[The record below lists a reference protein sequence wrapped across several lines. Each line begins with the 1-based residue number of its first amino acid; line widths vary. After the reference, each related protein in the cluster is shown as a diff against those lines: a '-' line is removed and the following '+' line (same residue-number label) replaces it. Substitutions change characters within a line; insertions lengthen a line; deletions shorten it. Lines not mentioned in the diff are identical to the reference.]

1 MANHHADKVDCK
13 KKEREIDREATV
25 GTFMLRC
32 KELGLSYNELQH
44 YTVGMINDMLIEK
57 SNDRFEYPEL
67 ATDDDILKL

>member
-1 MANHHADKVDCK
+1 
-13 KKEREIDREATV
+13 
-25 GTFMLRC
+25 MLRC